1 MEKVLNNMFL
11 GERKQW
17 NWFQF
22 HLPTVK
28 SVKALLCMYDF
39 AFQNCNTVTVT
50 QKNRFQKL
58 LFVICFLKRKKIVFG
73 NCQLSNCNAW
83 N

>member
-28 SVKALLCMYDF
+28 SVKALLCMYDLLSK
-39 AFQNCNTVTVT
+39 TVILLAVT
-50 QKNRFQKL
+50 QKNRFPKL
-58 LFVICFLKRKKIVFG
+58 
-73 NCQLSNCNAW
+73 
-83 N
+83 

>member
-11 GERKQW
+11 GERKQG

-50 QKNRFQKL
+50 QK
-58 LFVICFLKRKKIVFG
+58 KIVFG
-73 NCQLSNCNAW
+73 NCQLSNSNAW

>member
-11 GERKQW
+11 GERKQG

-39 AFQNCNTVTVT
+39 AFQNSNTVTVT
-50 QKNRFQKL
+50 LGIDIGFALMMSEMYDFYPYTMLGK
-58 LFVICFLKRKKIVFG
+58 
-73 NCQLSNCNAW
+73 
-83 N
+83 

>member
-39 AFQNCNTVTVT
+39 AFQNCNTVSC
-50 QKNRFQKL
+50 KD
-58 LFVICFLKRKKIVFG
+58 
-73 NCQLSNCNAW
+73 CNAQKTFLETVKL
-83 N
+83 